1 MKSKNDLKSKTPR
14 TISPQEIEENKFIY
28 KEHFDLNF
36 GKSINRNIFDLL
48 AKVYFRAKSIGFD
61 KIPERNP
68 DNTPLIF
75 ISNHSGMAFPWDAI
89 VMVSQYNE
97 LCQYDHR
104 SIRALTAP
112 SLSKAPIMNPYLFR
126 NLWKKGGGIDATT
139 LNFETMMLQKE
150 HNILI
155 FPEGIPGIGKGF
167 AKKYQLQRFST
178 SFVRMAIK
186 HRADVIPYV
195 TVNGEYINPY
205 SYKVGF
211 LDKIAQM
218 VGIPYLPVGI
228 VSLFIPL
235 QPWVFYMGLPARLTY
250 VMCKRIKVY
259 DMVDKPFEELTRKD
273 FTQIAEKIRLQVQ
286 GQLDEAVKKY
296 GKRPFNVL
304 SLEEALRKNTKRNFP
319 AVLPMFWPVIF
330 AEYEKRLK
338 KKKPEDIDMKLDF
351 FSLVKYLFTNP
362 FTFCYY
368 IPILGWL
375 GIIAKNML
383 INKEGK

>member
-1 MKSKNDLKSKTPR
+1 MKSEKNNKPKTSR
-14 TISPQEIEENKFIY
+14 EITPQEIEANKFIY
-28 KEHFDLNF
+28 DEHFELAL
-36 GKSINRNIFDLL
+36 GKSINKNIFDLL
-48 AKVYFRAKSIGFD
+48 AKVYFRAKYIGFD
-61 KIPERNP
+61 ELPERNS

-89 VMVSQYNE
+89 VMASQYNE
-97 LCQYDHR
+97 LCEYDSH

-112 SLSKAPIMNPYLFR
+112 ALSKTPIMNPYLFR

-155 FPEGIPGIGKGF
+155 FPEGVPGIGKGF
-167 AKKYQLQRFST
+167 SRKYQLQKFST

-211 LDKIAQM
+211 LDKIAQS
-218 VGIPYLPVGI
+218 VGIPYLPIGL
-228 VSLFIPL
+228 STLLIPL
-235 QPWVFYMGLPARLTY
+235 QPWIFYMGFPARLTY

-259 DMVDKPFEELTRKD
+259 EMVDKPFEELTRKD
-273 FTQIAEKIRLQVQ
+273 FATIAKKIRLQVQ
-286 GQLDEAVKKY
+286 EQLDQAVKKH
-296 GKRPFNVL
+296 GKKPFDL
-304 SLEEALRKNTKRNFP
+304 IGLERALRKNTKRYFP
-319 AVLPMFWPVIF
+319 AILPIFWPVIF
-330 AEYEKRLK
+330 GEYERRLRTE
-338 KKKPEDIDMKLDF
+338 KPEDINMKLDF
-351 FSLVKYLFTNP
+351 FSLAKYLFRNP

-368 IPILGWL
+368 IPILGWV
-375 GIIAKNML
+375 GIIIKNIMMMR
-383 INKEGK
+383 K